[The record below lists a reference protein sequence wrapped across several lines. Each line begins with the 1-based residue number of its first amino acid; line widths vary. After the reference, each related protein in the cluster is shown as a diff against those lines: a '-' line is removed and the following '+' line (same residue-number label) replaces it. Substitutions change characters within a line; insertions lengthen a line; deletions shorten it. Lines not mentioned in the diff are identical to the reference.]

1 MPSNLH
7 CAVFFSFLLVSSAV
21 LSQELEVVEVIGRAA
36 NLIGSSTSATEG
48 RISQDELQRRPLLRT
63 GDLLESVPGL
73 VATQHSGSGKANQF
87 FLRGFNLDH
96 GTDFSTVIDG
106 MPVNMRSHGHGQ
118 GYTDINFIIPEL
130 IEEIRFRKGSYF
142 ADAGD
147 FSAAG
152 SANFLTAR
160 NLDSQSASLGVGEYG
175 FSRLL
180 VSGALDNSAGNLIYG
195 LERQQYEGPWDSVN
209 EDVGRT
215 NIWLK
220 QRWEAG
226 EDQLQ
231 FMFMGYDNSWNSA
244 DQIPSRAVQ
253 SNLISEFGS
262 IDPSSGGDSSRYS
275 VSANWQRNLENG
287 SLRASVYGIDYEM
300 ELYSNFSYFISP
312 QGDQFQ
318 QVDQRKIYGGSIEW
332 RQDLILGSLALMNT
346 YGVQARIDDIGEVG
360 LRSSDQRRLTG
371 AIRLDAVEEKSMG
384 LYWQNELHWSAS
396 LRSVFGLRYDDYEF
410 DVQAREA
417 ANGSTLLPNS
427 GASSDD
433 IVTASLSLIYKLD
446 ESREIYA
453 SIGQGFHSNDARG
466 TTIRFDPVSGDAV
479 LPVDPLVDTLGSEI
493 GFRAFLTER
502 LNASVALWF
511 LDIDSELI
519 FVGDAG
525 NTEDTGFGSERKGVE
540 ITSYFQLNNSI
551 SVDMEYSW
559 ADSRFT
565 RKVNGFDAVPGALS
579 DVVSGGISLSLSDN
593 MQAALRIR
601 YFDDYDLDEGEIAE
615 GSTLFNLRL
624 TYAPTSQFSVT
635 ADVLNLFDS
644 NDRDVEYFYESQL
657 INETAPVGDHHYHV
671 FEPRSLRVYFNYSF

>member
-1 MPSNLH
+1 
-7 CAVFFSFLLVSSAV
+7 
-21 LSQELEVVEVIGRAA
+21 
-36 NLIGSSTSATEG
+36 
-48 RISQDELQRRPLLRT
+48 
-63 GDLLESVPGL
+63 
-73 VATQHSGSGKANQF
+73 
-87 FLRGFNLDH
+87 
-96 GTDFSTVIDG
+96 
-106 MPVNMRSHGHGQ
+106 
-118 GYTDINFIIPEL
+118 
-130 IEEIRFRKGSYF
+130 
-142 ADAGD
+142 
-147 FSAAG
+147 
-152 SANFLTAR
+152 
-160 NLDSQSASLGVGEYG
+160 
-175 FSRLL
+175 
-180 VSGALDNSAGNLIYG
+180 
-195 LERQQYEGPWDSVN
+195 
-209 EDVGRT
+209 
-215 NIWLK
+215 
-220 QRWEAG
+220 
-226 EDQLQ
+226 
-231 FMFMGYDNSWNSA
+231 
-244 DQIPSRAVQ
+244 
-253 SNLISEFGS
+253 
-262 IDPSSGGDSSRYS
+262 
-275 VSANWQRNLENG
+275 
-287 SLRASVYGIDYEM
+287 
-300 ELYSNFSYFISP
+300 
-312 QGDQFQ
+312 
-318 QVDQRKIYGGSIEW
+318 
-332 RQDLILGSLALMNT
+332 
-346 YGVQARIDDIGEVG
+346 
-360 LRSSDQRRLTG
+360 
-371 AIRLDAVEEKSMG
+371 
-384 LYWQNELHWSAS
+384 
-396 LRSVFGLRYDDYEF
+396 
-410 DVQAREA
+410 
-417 ANGSTLLPNS
+417 
-427 GASSDD
+427 
-433 IVTASLSLIYKLD
+433 VTASLSLIYKLD